1 MTSKKKT
8 PEAEFDISETID
20 DAPVTSDGD
29 CPCIAKGER
38 DIACQIH
45 GG

>member
-1 MTSKKKT
+1 MSNKKKT
-8 PEAEFDISETID
+8 PEFDIAD
-20 DAPVTSDGD
+20 DTPTTSDGD